1 MQTKVKIILNF
12 IILLMLS
19 STLYAADIPTVDD
32 LNKQTPQ
39 LPKDKEPTASENLQ
53 KSEKKDD
60 EIDKNKLIK
69 IIVKDYNILG
79 NQRFDDATLKNL
91 IKDGINKE
99 LDYDGLRNV
108 TSVLS
113 NYYRSKGYL
122 ATAYLPTQ
130 DITDGVVNI
139 KIAEAVLGT
148 IIFNLKEGQ
157 KLNIS
162 KEKIRLKI
170 LYKIEEGGGLNIS
183 QLDKNIRN
191 FNRTPGINA
200 IAQLEEGKRFGETD
214 VIVTAQ
220 NTNTM
225 SGISLA
231 DNTGSRSSGT
241 GKFTNTLN
249 IDGLLN
255 FGERFTFTNVATG
268 NNFTSGKQAEESNY
282 YAMSASLPLGYNGMQ
297 GSFRVSKMEYK
308 LSTPFDS
315 TMPVGYSTEYNFTL
329 NRPIIYSPNL
339 NLNTTFSLSRNDYV
353 NDLNTGNNSD
363 KDMTKASLNMGFDFT
378 DTKLGGGVNYGLF
391 GFTLGDLDITDNATN
406 FLTDQVGADNN
417 GRNLK
422 AIFNFNRLQRLTDKT
437 NVLFKFNGQLAADN
451 LDGSEQLTL
460 GGSNG
465 VRAYSASEA
474 AGDAGY
480 VASLEL
486 KRNMF
491 KNIPTTLYY
500 DYGQIRLHKN
510 LWSNWNSTNK
520 LLKNKYTLKGVG
532 LSMDIPLFNLLTVQV
547 SHSRT
552 HNGNS
557 GKDSDGLDVDGLNW
571 DDRTVISLRKE
582 Y

>member
-39 LPKDKEPTASENLQ
+39 LPKDKEPAASENLQ

-79 NQRFDDATLKNL
+79 NERFDDATLKNL

-391 GFTLGDLDITDNATN
+391 GFTLGELDITDNAAN
-406 FLTDQVGADNN
+406 FLTDQAGADNN

-491 KNIPTTLYY
+491 RNIPTTLYY

-571 DDRTVISLRKE
+571 DDRTVISLKKE

>member
-1 MQTKVKIILNF
+1 
-12 IILLMLS
+12 MLS

-39 LPKDKEPTASENLQ
+39 LPKDKEPAASESLQ

-60 EIDKNKLIK
+60 EIDKKKLIK

-79 NQRFDDATLKNL
+79 NERFDDATLKNL

-108 TSVLS
+108 TSILS

-282 YAMSASLPLGYNGMQ
+282 YAISASLPLGYNGMQ

-391 GFTLGDLDITDNATN
+391 GFTLGELDITDNAAN
-406 FLTDQVGADNN
+406 FITDQAGADNN

>member
-1 MQTKVKIILNF
+1 
-12 IILLMLS
+12 MLS

-79 NQRFDDATLKNL
+79 NERYDDGTLKNL

-99 LDYDGLRNV
+99 LDYDGLINV
-108 TSVLS
+108 TSILS

-391 GFTLGDLDITDNATN
+391 GFTLGDLDITDNAAN
-406 FLTDQVGADNN
+406 FLTDQAGADNN

>member
-79 NQRFDDATLKNL
+79 NERFDDATLKNL

-99 LDYDGLRNV
+99 LDYDGLINV
-108 TSVLS
+108 TSILS

-214 VIVTAQ
+214 IIVTAQ

-378 DTKLGGGVNYGLF
+378 DAKLGGGVNYGLF
-391 GFTLGDLDITDNATN
+391 GFTLGELDITDNAAN
-406 FLTDQVGADNN
+406 FLTDQAGADNN

>member
-1 MQTKVKIILNF
+1 M
-12 IILLMLS
+12 
-19 STLYAADIPTVDD
+19 
-32 LNKQTPQ
+32 
-39 LPKDKEPTASENLQ
+39 
-53 KSEKKDD
+53 
-60 EIDKNKLIK
+60 
-69 IIVKDYNILG
+69 
-79 NQRFDDATLKNL
+79 
-91 IKDGINKE
+91 
-99 LDYDGLRNV
+99 
-108 TSVLS
+108 
-113 NYYRSKGYL
+113 

-282 YAMSASLPLGYNGMQ
+282 YAISASLPLGYNGMQ

>member
-79 NQRFDDATLKNL
+79 NERFDDATLKNL

-108 TSVLS
+108 TSILS

>member
-79 NQRFDDATLKNL
+79 NERFDDAILKNL

-99 LDYDGLRNV
+99 LDYDGLINV
-108 TSVLS
+108 TSILS

-329 NRPIIYSPNL
+329 NRPIIYSSNL

-391 GFTLGDLDITDNATN
+391 GFTLGELDITDNAAN
-406 FLTDQVGADNN
+406 FLTDQAGADNN